1 MGESAIVFESVS
13 KHYRG
18 AAGYTSLRDDLAV
31 GLKHLLRPGRAV
43 ERPTVKALEHITF
56 QIEEGESV
64 ALVGDNGA
72 GKTTALKLASRV
84 AYPTSGRIRVRGRV
98 GALIEVG
105 TGMHPELSGRENV
118 QLYGRILGL
127 PGRDIS
133 RRFDDIVGFADVGGA
148 IDQPVKQY
156 SSGMQL
162 RLGFAIAAYLDP
174 DIFIV
179 DEAIAVGDAGFQYK
193 CVSRMADLVRAGRTL
208 VFVSHVMS
216 AVETLCERA
225 ILLEHGSIV
234 NDGPASQVVQ
244 SYLTKVQSQL
254 AHTVDGSN
262 IAGGGMEITRVTLHD
277 AGGRQVD
284 EIPAGASLAVRL
296 YYRASTP
303 VNGPI
308 FSIGLSDGGHRAFTL
323 ASMLIDGESPDV
335 LTGEGYVECLFDEL
349 PLRPKLYEV
358 WGSVRGAV
366 GFGDIIDWQR
376 LRRFLVTGDVRGQ
389 GVGSVSHTL
398 LDAPVALPY
407 SWDIRQEASSSPP
420 TPTLDR

>member
-1 MGESAIVFESVS
+1 MGQLAIAFDGVS
-13 KHYRG
+13 KDYRG
-18 AAGYTSLRDDLAV
+18 TAGYTSLRDDLRF
-31 GLKHLLRPGRAV
+31 GLKRLIRPGRPAQ
-43 ERPTVKALEHITF
+43 RPIVRALKDITF
-56 QIEEGESV
+56 HIEEGESV
-64 ALVGDNGA
+64 ALIGDNGA
-72 GKTTALKLASRV
+72 GKTTALKLACRI

-133 RRFDDIVGFADVGGA
+133 RTFDDIVGFADVGGA

-193 CVSRMADLVRAGRTL
+193 CVSRMADLVREGRTL
-208 VFVSHVMS
+208 IFVSHVMS
-216 AVETLCERA
+216 AVETLCNRV

-234 NDGPASQVVQ
+234 HDGPASRVVQ
-244 SYLTKVQSQL
+244 NYLSQVHSEL
-254 AHTVDGSN
+254 ARTVDGGA
-262 IAGGGMEITRVTLHD
+262 IAGGDLEITRVTLHN
-277 AGGRQVD
+277 GEGRQVD
-284 EIPAGASLAVRL
+284 EIPSDTSLAVRL
-296 YYRASTP
+296 YYRTTKP
-303 VNGPI
+303 IERPI
-308 FSIGLSDGGHRAFTL
+308 FSVGLSDGGHRAFTL
-323 ASMLIDGESPDV
+323 ASMLIDGESPD
-335 LTGEGYVECLFDEL
+335 LLNGEGYVECLFKEL
-349 PLRPKLYEV
+349 PLRPKVYEV
-358 WGSVRGAV
+358 WGSVRGAA

-376 LRRFLVTGDVRGQ
+376 LRRFLVTGDVVGR

-398 LDAPVALPY
+398 MDAPVALPY
-407 SWDIRQEASSSPP
+407 SWDVRQEANPSSA
-420 TPTLDR
+420 TPEP